1 MKQTV
6 GRWTVIIAV
15 VVVLHLDACA
25 TGVIPRDA
33 GRRPPQVTVT
43 LTISNLTTLPLRI
56 YLRRSVVDV
65 ALGTVQGLSSRTFEL
80 ADRLVTDA
88 SQLQLEA
95 RDRHGF
101 SMRSDTFILGAKHGA
116 EWQVDHRSTRV
127 DVR

>member
-1 MKQTV
+1 MMKQNV

-15 VVVLHLDACA
+15 GVVLHLDACA

-33 GRRPPQVTVT
+33 GRRPQVTAT
-43 LTISNLTTLPLRI
+43 ITISNLTTLPVRI
-56 YLRRSVVDV
+56 YLRRSLVDV

-95 RDRHGF
+95 RDRQGVA
-101 SMRSDTFILGAKHGA
+101 MRSDTFILGANHA
-116 EWQVDHRSTRV
+116 AVWQIDHRSTRV